1 MILEVIKKTIDLHLH
16 LGDVVKSVHISE
28 ADLEVLKK
36 ETEDVT
42 TCFGYPLI
50 KDESTYI
57 ETERRYK

>member
-1 MILEVIKKTIDLHLH
+1 MISEVIKKTIDFHLH
-16 LGDVVKSVHISE
+16 LGDVIKSIRISE
-28 ADLEVLKK
+28 TDLEVLKT

-57 ETERRYK
+57 ETERRY

>member
-36 ETEDVT
+36 ETENIN
-42 TCFGYPLI
+42 CFGYPLI
-50 KDESTYI
+50 KGELTYI